1 MVRGVY
7 DSGMKSLL
15 ISACL
20 ALLPI
25 SVMGLSAAPRKTTQN
40 QHPTSPLSAGPDC
53 SGGWPTNMTL
63 SLLQNAG
70 ITASRKIDFSKTT
83 TTRIASQRIGRDL
96 FHQVYDVVYT
106 EQSGRKI
113 EAIAVHDASNE
124 ECSMTGVELYVVSQH
139 LSSEN

>member
-1 MVRGVY
+1 
-7 DSGMKSLL
+7 
-15 ISACL
+15 
-20 ALLPI
+20 
-25 SVMGLSAAPRKTTQN
+25 
-40 QHPTSPLSAGPDC
+40 
-53 SGGWPTNMTL
+53 MTL